1 MGKVILKF
9 GGIDIEKTKF
19 TPRNSYLLEGVYIE
33 KVLVSNK
40 IFSSKMAINALLVTC
55 LMIIE
60 LRHYM

>member
-1 MGKVILKF
+1 MVLTLKKQSLPP
-9 GGIDIEKTKF
+9 E
-19 TPRNSYLLEGVYIE
+19 NSYLLEGVYIE